1 MWLGGCLVVTNLEGL
16 KNAINTLDEI
26 EKQQHTLMMGHI
38 DCLNALVDAI
48 ATQQHV
54 QDNLQRTL
62 EKNDD

>member
-1 MWLGGCLVVTNLEGL
+1 MATSLEGL
-16 KNAINTLDEI
+16 KHAIDSLDKI

-38 DCLNALVDAI
+38 DCLNAIVYAL
-48 ATQQHV
+48 ATQQYV

>member
-1 MWLGGCLVVTNLEGL
+1 MATSLEGL
-16 KNAINTLDEI
+16 KNAIDTLDEI

-38 DCLNALVDAI
+38 DCLNAIVDAI

-54 QDNLQRTL
+54 LDNLQITL

>member
-1 MWLGGCLVVTNLEGL
+1 MWRGGCSVVTNLEGL
-16 KNAINTLDEI
+16 KNAINTLDEM
-26 EKQQHTLMMGHI
+26 MMGHI